1 MRRGLLFVLAI
12 IAFVSCDSSRL
23 FEENKD
29 LDNNQWLQQDTIAF
43 TFTIRD
49 IGKEY
54 NLLCNIR
61 NTSDY
66 PYSRLFLNY
75 ALRDSTG
82 TPLSGELKS
91 LYLFDS
97 KTGKPFGNSG
107 IGDVFDN
114 RLMLLENYRFKYNG
128 RYTVSFDQ
136 QMRLDTLGGISAI
149 GFRLEEV
156 IKETK

>member
-1 MRRGLLFVLAI
+1 MLVAI
-12 IAFVSCDSSRL
+12 ALVSCDEIRL

-29 LDNNQWLQQDTIAF
+29 LKDNQWLLQDTIAF

-49 IGKEY
+49 IGKDY

-66 PYSRLFLNY
+66 PYARLFLNY
-75 ALRDSTG
+75 SLRDSTG
-82 TPLSGELKS
+82 TTLSTELKS

-97 KTGKPFGNSG
+97 KTGQPFGNGG
-107 IGDVFDN
+107 IGDVFDH

-128 RYTVSFDQ
+128 RYTLSFDQ

-156 IKETK
+156 VKEVK